1 MKIIT
6 SDNKLQLGDG
16 NMSLDESDYKQVKE
30 IKENLSEIKV
40 ELKEHNRLMQELID
54 SIKTLTLCR

>member
-1 MKIIT
+1 
-6 SDNKLQLGDG
+6 
-16 NMSLDESDYKQVKE
+16 MSLDESDYKQIKE

-54 SIKTLTLCR
+54 SIRTLTLCR

>member
-1 MKIIT
+1 
-6 SDNKLQLGDG
+6 
-16 NMSLDESDYKQVKE
+16 MSLDESDYKQVKE

-54 SIKTLTLCR
+54 SIRTLTLCR

>member
-1 MKIIT
+1 
-6 SDNKLQLGDG
+6 
-16 NMSLDESDYKQVKE
+16 MSLDESDYKQVKE
-30 IKENLSEIKV
+30 IKENLNEIKV

>member
-1 MKIIT
+1 M
-6 SDNKLQLGDG
+6 
-16 NMSLDESDYKQVKE
+16 LDESDYKQVKE

-40 ELKEHNRLMQELID
+40 ELKEHNRLMQELIN

>member
-1 MKIIT
+1 
-6 SDNKLQLGDG
+6 
-16 NMSLDESDYKQVKE
+16 MSLDESDYKQVKE

>member
-1 MKIIT
+1 
-6 SDNKLQLGDG
+6 
-16 NMSLDESDYKQVKE
+16 MSWDSSDYKQLRD
-30 IKENLSEIKV
+30 IKEDLSEIKV